1 MLKHVY
7 YQRHILIDSVNLA
20 IPIDLKNPLKK
31 KKKKRKKKK
40 EKRKKKKEK
49 TLRIWITMSLSSVF
63 KIN

>member
-31 KKKKRKKKK
+31 KKKKKKKK
-40 EKRKKKKEK
+40 EKKK
-49 TLRIWITMSLSSVF
+49 RP
-63 KIN
+63 

>member
-31 KKKKRKKKK
+31 KKKK
-40 EKRKKKKEK
+40 KRKKKKRK
-49 TLRIWITMSLSSVF
+49 DLKNMDNYVF
-63 KIN
+63 IFCIQDQLNARVI

>member
-31 KKKKRKKKK
+31 KKKKK
-40 EKRKKKKEK
+40 EKRKKEK

>member
-20 IPIDLKNPLKK
+20 IPIDLKNPHKKK

-40 EKRKKKKEK
+40 RKDLKN
-49 TLRIWITMSLSSVF
+49 MDNYVF
-63 KIN
+63 IFCIQDQLNARVI